1 MQDQVVAHGES
12 GEIPDRRCRVIRVF
26 AACVVLGDHL
36 VEVCVDLVTRFLH
49 TFARAEKL
57 PSSCAVGMRSRTFRK
72 LV

>member
-1 MQDQVVAHGES
+1 MARAEKYPIGAVGSFEYLPPVS
-12 GEIPDRRCRVIRVF
+12 Y
-26 AACVVLGDHL
+26 LGDHL